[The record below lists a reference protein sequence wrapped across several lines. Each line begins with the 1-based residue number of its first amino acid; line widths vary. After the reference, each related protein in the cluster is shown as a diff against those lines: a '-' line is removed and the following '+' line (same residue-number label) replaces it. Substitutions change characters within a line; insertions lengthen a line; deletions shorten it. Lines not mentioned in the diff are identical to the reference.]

1 MTKTEIRALIKD
13 RCRQQ
18 KELLAPKSSQI
29 CDNIINSPVYKQAD
43 EIFSYMA
50 LPDEV
55 DLTKVMLQAIKDGK
69 KVAVPKIISQE
80 QNLMKFFYL
89 DAQKAIAEQT
99 SNGAYGISEPDEAM
113 QAAPDETKN
122 ILILVPGRAFT
133 KEGDRLGRGKGFYD
147 RFLNKEIVGSS
158 PTMTRLPNVSVA
170 GVCFDFQILE
180 SLPTDENDICM
191 DIVFC

>member
-1 MTKTEIRALIKD
+1 MTKTEIRVLIKD
-13 RCRQQ
+13 SCRQQ

-29 CDNIINSPVYKQAD
+29 CDNIINSPPYKQAD

-69 KVAVPKIISQE
+69 KVAVPKITSQE

-113 QAAPDETKN
+113 PATPDETKN